1 MIFLIIQF
9 KPPAERVD
17 ELKQV
22 LQTRQKIIDQLGK
35 ETIVFDEY
43 PELLEMFVDKQ
54 LELEEMYVQMKK

>member
-1 MIFLIIQF
+1 M
-9 KPPAERVD
+9 D